1 MDLNILVI
9 FFLMAIINYTDK
21 TKSRILQMNTCA
33 GYRDDSTSDTQMLI
47 CCCKN
52 VTKINSKTKLQ
63 VCLCRNPEAAHF
75 TWS

>member
-52 VTKINSKTKLQ
+52 VT
-63 VCLCRNPEAAHF
+63 
-75 TWS
+75 